1 MPVGTS
7 GGLPGFQFF
16 IKSTP
21 DALPKAGFS
30 QMAGLGGLSFFGV
43 WWWEYDFNSSIFRAQ
58 NWDFFFWISISSSQ
72 QKGKSNLRN
81 EKKYRR
87 WGGLILKTQ
96 KKMLVKEKINFKN

>member
-7 GGLPGFQFF
+7 GGLPEFQFF

-30 QMAGLGGLSFFGV
+30 QMAGLGGLSFFRGLMMRIRFQFINFQGSKLRLLFL
-43 WWWEYDFNSSIFRAQ
+43 DFYFRFSA
-58 NWDFFFWISISSSQ
+58 
-72 QKGKSNLRN
+72 KGKIKFKKRKKISPLRRFNLKN
-81 EKKYRR
+81 P
-87 WGGLILKTQ
+87 